1 MLIALVGALIVSGI
15 LLSFYGSQ
23 KATEGLISEEFVLES
38 NETIEIIAELDPATN
53 ELGVF
58 VVQGPEFEVKNVN
71 VYVSDPFGTQI
82 ISKRIE
88 KNSVEERFDI
98 ASAGNYRLVIEN
110 GNQNPVQG
118 IGVIGHMPDTSVISF
133 GYTGFYLIVVGLI
146 GIVGVGIYAIKN
158 RKKPQI

>member
-38 NETIEIIAELDPATN
+38 NETIEITAELDPATN

-71 VYVSDPFGTQI
+71 VHVSDPFGTQI

-98 ASAGNYRLVIEN
+98 ASAGNYKLVIEN
-110 GNQNPVQG
+110 GNQNDVQG

-133 GYTGFYLIVVGLI
+133 GYTGFYLIVVGLF